1 MKKTKRNI
9 KNNII
14 SEILESIP
22 ENITRLTEIN
32 FEIAN
37 KFADRL
43 KELNIDYRTLED
55 NERSIVAA
63 SKQLTLEKIVDLEL
77 KYDFK
82 LLNF

>member
-1 MKKTKRNI
+1 MKKS
-9 KNNII
+9 NII
-14 SEILESIP
+14 SEILESVP

-32 FEIAN
+32 FKIAI

-43 KELNIDYRTLED
+43 KELNIDYRTLDD

-63 SKQLTLEKIVDLEL
+63 SKQLTLDEIVDLEL

-82 LLNF
+82 ILNF